1 MLLFLLLFRHRFFFF
16 SIEGT
21 FFEATLTVL
30 VLFGQHLDLARTNKD
45 ALARVYLEV
54 ALTLYA
60 TIVLASRDARVQAD
74 PDPESSSKGRL
85 ADEEDGA
92 GTHPCHFD
100 ARMEAYGCWSGHGGG
115 GRGALSKNMLGR
127 AEGQP
132 PWALQ
137 PRFSELVY
145 AVSLRSL

>member
-1 MLLFLLLFRHRFFFF
+1 MLLFLLFFRHCFFFFF
-16 SIEGT
+16 SIEGP
-21 FFEATLTVL
+21 FFKATLTVL
-30 VLFGQHLDLARTNKD
+30 LLFGQHLNLARTNKH

-60 TIVLASRDARVQAD
+60 AVVLASYDAWVQAD
-74 PDPESSSKGRL
+74 TDPKSSSKRRL

-92 GTHPCHFD
+92 GAHPCHFD

-115 GRGALSKNMLGR
+115 GRGAMSKKMLGR

-132 PWALQ
+132 PWAL
-137 PRFSELVY
+137 
-145 AVSLRSL
+145 